1 MSARKAPQKGPNLF
15 SLFAKVAEKQQRG
28 GDVGDA
34 DCPALKK
41 QPALP
46 PIVDLT
52 TASDAKSPRA
62 PLKDVD
68 NVPGAATAA
77 AHTKS
82 GRIVVPDERRVS
94 GGGGGGE
101 GGGVLGEQQSP
112 QASVGDA
119 FMTPAHPLRAQQQD
133 NPGDI
138 DVFQTTPMMRG
149 DDTPSG
155 ATTTMTAATV
165 SLKIV
170 IPSLIQGTPHLLVHY
185 FYF

>member
-1 MSARKAPQKGPNLF
+1 MSTRKAPQKGPNLF

-28 GDVGDA
+28 GDVDDA
-34 DCPALKK
+34 GCPALKK
-41 QPALP
+41 QPGLP
-46 PIVDLT
+46 QFVDLT

-68 NVPGAATAA
+68 NVPGAATTA

-82 GRIVVPDERRVS
+82 GRIVIPDERRLS

-112 QASVGDA
+112 QASVGDV
-119 FMTPAHPLRAQQQD
+119 FMTPAHPLRAQQQE
-133 NPGDI
+133 NHVGI
-138 DVFQTTPMMRG
+138 DALQTTPMTRG

-155 ATTTMTAATV
+155 ATTTMTATTV
-165 SLKIV
+165 SLKNSQ
-170 IPSLIQGTPHLLVHY
+170 PLPHSRHPPPCSLFLL
-185 FYF
+185 